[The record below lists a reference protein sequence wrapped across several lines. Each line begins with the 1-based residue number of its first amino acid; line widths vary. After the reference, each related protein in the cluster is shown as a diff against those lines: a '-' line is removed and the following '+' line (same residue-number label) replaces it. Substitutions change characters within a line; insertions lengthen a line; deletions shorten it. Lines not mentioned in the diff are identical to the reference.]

1 VRIDTTLEFIP
12 LPGKLL
18 LTCTPQAQVFADGEL
33 VGVTGEPISLTEGEH
48 HVELVADGYLKM
60 SFKNLRIP
68 LGRDVKWTGALS
80 RIPGYLLVE
89 ATVPEKYGNPQH
101 APTAKLTIGNES
113 KTVTLPHRETR
124 LPPGEHK
131 VQVEVQGY
139 GEIPADKVRITS
151 GKWTRMPLTIV
162 PKPATVCLVPDPP
175 DAKIHIYSSTWK
187 FAVGLVADKKIG
199 VGGEKLELMPFV
211 QHNLFIKAKGFQ
223 ETSKSFTLPYPG
235 RHHGDVTVD
244 LIKTSRWR

>member
-33 VGVTGEPISLTEGEH
+33 VGVTGEPISLTEGVH

-60 SFKNLRIP
+60 SFKELRIP
-68 LGRDVKWTGALS
+68 LGRDVKWSGDLS

-89 ATVPEKYGNPQH
+89 ATVPAEYGKPQH
-101 APTAKLTIGNES
+101 APTAKLTIGDES
-113 KTVTLPHRETR
+113 KMVTLPHRETR
-124 LPPGEHK
+124 LPPGKHK
-131 VQVEVQGY
+131 VQIEVQGY
-139 GEIPADKVRITS
+139 EQIPADTVSIAS

-162 PKPATVCLVPDPP
+162 PKPATVRCVPNP
-175 DAKIHIYSSTWK
+175 DDARMEIYVKTWK
-187 FAVGLVADKKIG
+187 RGVGRDTKIG
-199 VGGEKLELMPFV
+199 EGGEKLELMPFV
-211 QHNLFIKAKGFQ
+211 QHDLIIKAKGYQ
-223 ETSKSFTLPYPG
+223 QTHKSFSLPHPG
-235 RHHGDVTVD
+235 KHHGDVTVD